1 MLPQLTRLELG
12 QCDAGAGMCKALVK
26 GNRPHLAVLN
36 LAKNRLGS
44 ADAQDLAEGHLPALA
59 SLNLHWNDIGMQTST
74 CFWGLCDWPCLT
86 AMTISDYYL
95 GVSDIEALVKC
106 RHWPLLA
113 HLDVSHNRLESKYL
127 KSLAQGQWPALLE
140 LCLANNDNSA
150 AEDLLSADWK
160 SLGMLD
166 LGATDHADYTP
177 LAAVQALL
185 QIFGGSLHTLN
196 FSCQAR
202 VATTAAPQQQ
212 SWPRKTILRINA
224 LASGAALH
232 SLTHGYWP
240 ATSLSLYHLGDLTS
254 PPSAQLLQLNLT
266 MMESLSLDGIRLGFR
281 LSLED
286 GHIAFNL
293 HNGNWPA
300 LKELHLH
307 ACNLKDEYVV
317 QLTSGQW
324 LLLESLDLSCNFCS
338 VQGVQQLVTAPWPNL
353 NFLDVRQNKFNGNSY
368 GNDYDL
374 DLLEHSE
381 QRKAFVKSSE
391 ARWSSIRL
399 LVTNEDI
406 IDDIADWTPF

>member
-1 MLPQLTRLELG
+1 
-12 QCDAGAGMCKALVK
+12 
-26 GNRPHLAVLN
+26 
-36 LAKNRLGS
+36 
-44 ADAQDLAEGHLPALA
+44 
-59 SLNLHWNDIGMQTST
+59 
-74 CFWGLCDWPCLT
+74 
-86 AMTISDYYL
+86 
-95 GVSDIEALVKC
+95 
-106 RHWPLLA
+106 
-113 HLDVSHNRLESKYL
+113 
-127 KSLAQGQWPALLE
+127 
-140 LCLANNDNSA
+140 
-150 AEDLLSADWK
+150 
-160 SLGMLD
+160 
-166 LGATDHADYTP
+166 
-177 LAAVQALL
+177 
-185 QIFGGSLHTLN
+185 
-196 FSCQAR
+196 
-202 VATTAAPQQQ
+202 
-212 SWPRKTILRINA
+212 
-224 LASGAALH
+224 
-232 SLTHGYWP
+232 
-240 ATSLSLYHLGDLTS
+240 
-254 PPSAQLLQLNLT
+254 
-266 MMESLSLDGIRLGFR
+266 MESLSLDGIRLGFR

-374 DLLEHSE
+374 DLPEHSE

-406 IDDIADWTPF
+406 IDDIADWTPL